1 MTINMCVTVTL
12 WHLLSHLFT
21 ILERITVTKS
31 IKAYVF
37 EKKGSSLMKTNI
49 LFYKNRHQKFLFY
62 GKM

>member
-1 MTINMCVTVTL
+1 MTIKMCVTVTL

-37 EKKGSSLMKTNI
+37 EKKDSRLMKTNI
-49 LFYKNRHQKFLFY
+49 LFYKN
-62 GKM
+62 